1 MIMIIVL
8 IIITIKSDTKAMEDV
23 VLQPRETIWLR
34 ETTQTVVWVYNA
46 LQ

>member
-8 IIITIKSDTKAMEDV
+8 IIITIKSDPKAMEDV
-23 VLQPRETIWLR
+23 VLQPRETICLR